1 MDTIKMTNEI
11 KLTTGEVTLRVYDEP
26 TIFDEIISLKDGP
39 VQYERVGTGNIK
51 MVQHPYPY
59 SIKLE
64 EFNFLT
70 NLIKDN
76 NLQRGYEC
84 ATAFGISSIAIGLGF
99 KETGGKCV
107 TMDAYIEEKCGDA
120 GAYEK
125 FEREVYEKA
134 DGFKSVKYLIEK
146 YNLGNTLYPE
156 IGWSPTDTE
165 SAVRKHINEPLD
177 FVFIDAGHFPE
188 QMIKDFDAFLPLLGE
203 KYVLAFHDVYPW
215 SYSDMVHD
223 HIYKKIGKRVEIKVP
238 HPAGE
243 NLGVIINL

>member
-1 MDTIKMTNEI
+1 MDN
-11 KLTTGEVTLRVYDEP
+11 LVTLNIYDEP

-59 SIKLE
+59 SIKLK
-64 EFNFLT
+64 EFEFLK
-70 NLIKDN
+70 NLIAEN

-84 ATAFGISSIAIGLGF
+84 ATAFGISSLAIGLGF
-99 KETGGKCV
+99 KQSGGKCV
-107 TMDAYIEEKCGDA
+107 TMDAYIEEKCKDP
-120 GAYEK
+120 GAYAN

-134 DGFKSVKYLIEK
+134 DGYKSVKYLIDKFE
-146 YNLGNTLYPE
+146 LQDTLYPE
-156 IGWSPTDTE
+156 IGWSPDDTITC
-165 SAVRKHINEPLD
+165 VKKHITEPLD

-203 KYVLAFHDVYPW
+203 KYILAFHDVYPW
-215 SYSDMVHD
+215 SYSELVHD
-223 HIYKKIGKRVEIKVP
+223 HIFSKIGKRVEIKVP

-243 NLGVIINL
+243 NLGIIFNL